1 MSILLSKRAACE
13 HLACSLSTLNR
24 TIAAGLLRPVK
35 IGRAVRIPSDELE
48 AFLQGL
54 KEARHDA

>member
-13 HLACSLSTLNR
+13 RLACSLSTLNR

-35 IGRAVRIPSDELE
+35 IGRAVRIPEAEIE
-48 AFLQGL
+48 AFINDLV
-54 KEARHDA
+54 EASR